1 MAPVFKMSSNGF
13 LHIDLKRQFP
23 IFFQFQLDS
32 EASRTQTK
40 EMNKHG
46 HSVSFACVL

>member
-1 MAPVFKMSSNGF
+1 MYNKIGY
-13 LHIDLKRQFP
+13 IRYIK
-23 IFFQFQLDS
+23 IQLDS
-32 EASRTQTK
+32 EANRTQTK